1 MLQLTP
7 NFDIQG
13 KDPIYIQLYSYIK
26 QEIKKKRLLP
36 EMKLPSK
43 RKLPTKSPTLSTV
56 CDPLLNKG
64 SF

>member
-43 RKLPTKSPTLSTV
+43 RKLSSIFALVKI
-56 CDPLLNKG
+56 LLNLPMG
-64 SF
+64 N

>member
-7 NFDIQG
+7 NFDIQS

-36 EMKLPSK
+36 EMKLPSNENF
-43 RKLPTKSPTLSTV
+43 LSIFV
-56 CDPLLNKG
+56 LVKILLNLPMG
-64 SF
+64 N